1 MYAVIETGGMQFR
14 AEKESTLIV
23 PRVDGEV
30 GNEVELSDVLLVS
43 DGRDVV
49 VGRPRVD
56 GAKVK
61 ATILAQGKADKVV
74 VFKLKRRLKYR
85 RKRGHRQ
92 PYTKLMVT
100 DIVWPGSRQ
109 AAPAAS
115 SEEESGAEEEASATR
130 RRGRRSGLLG
140 KRTAGTDK
148 RGADRSAR
156 KKEGIV

>member
-1 MYAVIETGGMQFR
+1 
-14 AEKESTLIV
+14 
-23 PRVDGEV
+23 
-30 GNEVELSDVLLVS
+30 
-43 DGRDVV
+43 
-49 VGRPRVD
+49 
-56 GAKVK
+56 
-61 ATILAQGKADKVV
+61 V